1 MWVTPI
7 NSSQSDTLQVKFS
20 FIVKQIY
27 WCYKREAELNKFAAA
42 YPDIVLDEE
51 IDKLHFQ
58 DASMKQV
65 MKDLVAWPALNLS
78 FSLLDSGRAEGG
90 WGELT

>member
-1 MWVTPI
+1 ML
-7 NSSQSDTLQVKFS
+7 SFTLHKFFTFRHPPS
-20 FIVKQIY
+20 KISTLLVKQTY
-27 WCYKREAELNKFAAA
+27 YCYKKEAELNKFAAA

-65 MKDLVAWPALNLS
+65 MKDLVA
-78 FSLLDSGRAEGG
+78 
-90 WGELT
+90 